1 MQTFNISTTSPRS
14 FTPTSSR
21 PVDFTVLPS
30 QDHLYPPSASFS
42 SIRVP
47 LLPDNYSPDRSSPA
61 LAPET
66 PDGPLMTPE
75 IHVVAAN
82 PENVVSAVSE
92 VEGMDSRGVELGF
105 VHALE
110 GVKEKAV
117 EEGGMIRDLW
127 KGLMEDVFGSEQ
139 KAKTA

>member
-21 PVDFTVLPS
+21 PVDFAVLPS
-30 QDHLYPPSASFS
+30 QDHLYPQSDSFS

-47 LLPDNYSPDRSSPA
+47 LLPDNESPNRSDPA

-92 VEGMDSRGVELGF
+92 VEGMDVHGVELGF
-105 VHALE
+105 VHSLD
-110 GVKEKAV
+110 GVKDQVA

-127 KGLMEDVFGSEQ
+127 KGLMEDVFGPDH